1 MIKLVPGA
9 ALFALL
15 SFGLA
20 LPGIAAERHDIDA
33 ATAVAEWLL
42 DSEGEEA
49 QAREWLPFTRQ
60 IGVRGIVVGSLAAS
74 ATSAGVPAAAMLE
87 ALRAFGTAIDLQRD
101 LQDGD
106 GFHVRYEQA
115 FTVEGQA
122 IGVGRVLWAEVR
134 SAAKGTV
141 EIHRF
146 HAQGGDQRF
155 WFATGQAA
163 THPSIRLPLDV
174 VSVSS
179 SFGLRA
185 DPFGQ
190 PAARAA
196 GGGPAKNRS
205 SLGMLP
211 STRNIGVIQV
221 DITKPAPGV
230 SSRGSRFPRRVAR
243 AQVLHDGVDLV
254 AAHGTPVYAASDGI
268 VLGAGPNGGYGNWI
282 QIDHSG
288 DDDRGKL
295 STVYGHLS
303 RFAPGL
309 KAGVRVSQGDVI
321 GFVGST
327 GRSTGAHL
335 HFEILSN
342 GKPVDPMIHPQAAR
356 AQLLGADLERFNK
369 QVAGEL
375 AGRDRDVVIV
385 PSSFG
390 F

>member
-1 MIKLVPGA
+1 MIRLVPGA
-9 ALFALL
+9 ALCALL

-20 LPGIAAERHDIDA
+20 LPGLAAERRDSDA
-33 ATAVAEWLL
+33 VTAVAEWLL

-49 QAREWLPFTRQ
+49 LAREWLPFTRKF
-60 IGVRGIVVGSLAAS
+60 GVSGIVVGSLAAS
-74 ATSAGVPAAAMLE
+74 AASAGVPAAAMLE
-87 ALRAFGTAIDLQRD
+87 ALRAFGTAIDLKRD
-101 LQDGD
+101 LHDGD

-115 FTVEGQA
+115 FTVDGEA
-122 IGVGRVLWAEVR
+122 IGVGRVLWAEVQ
-134 SAAKGTV
+134 SAAKGMV

-163 THPSIRLPLDV
+163 TPPSIRLPLDV

-179 SFGLRA
+179 SFGLRG
-185 DPFGQ
+185 DPFGR
-190 PAARAA
+190 PSARST
-196 GGGPAKNRS
+196 GGPLAKN
-205 SLGMLP
+205 P
-211 STRNIGVIQV
+211 SRG
-221 DITKPAPGV
+221 
-230 SSRGSRFPRRVAR
+230 GSRFAR
-243 AQVLHDGVDLV
+243 FSARTQVLHDGVDLV
-254 AAHGTPVYAASDGI
+254 ASHGTPVHAASDGI

-335 HFEILSN
+335 HFEILSS
-342 GKPVDPMIHPQAAR
+342 GKPVDPMIHPQVAR
-356 AQLLGADLERFNK
+356 AQLRGADLERFNK

-375 AGRDRDVVIV
+375 AERDRDVVIV
-385 PSSFG
+385 PSSLG

>member
-1 MIKLVPGA
+1 
-9 ALFALL
+9 
-15 SFGLA
+15 
-20 LPGIAAERHDIDA
+20 
-33 ATAVAEWLL
+33 
-42 DSEGEEA
+42 
-49 QAREWLPFTRQ
+49 
-60 IGVRGIVVGSLAAS
+60 
-74 ATSAGVPAAAMLE
+74 
-87 ALRAFGTAIDLQRD
+87 
-101 LQDGD
+101 
-106 GFHVRYEQA
+106 
-115 FTVEGQA
+115 
-122 IGVGRVLWAEVR
+122 
-134 SAAKGTV
+134 
-141 EIHRF
+141 
-146 HAQGGDQRF
+146 
-155 WFATGQAA
+155 
-163 THPSIRLPLDV
+163 
-174 VSVSS
+174 
-179 SFGLRA
+179 
-185 DPFGQ
+185 
-190 PAARAA
+190 
-196 GGGPAKNRS
+196 
-205 SLGMLP
+205 MLP
-211 STRNIGVIQV
+211 STRNIGMIQV

-243 AQVLHDGVDLV
+243 ALVLHDGVDLV
-254 AAHGTPVYAASDGI
+254 ASHGTPVYAASDGV
-268 VLGAGPNGGYGNWI
+268 VLGARRNGGYGNWV
-282 QIDHSG
+282 QIDHSE

-342 GKPVDPMIHPQAAR
+342 GKPVDPMSHPQVAR